1 MAFIKYLH
9 GSLHHHFLYLFD
21 PSEEF
26 PLLCN
31 SHGFFMNHTDKILC
45 SSLFS
50 LPTFFFFLNAIL
62 ALILLRNTSVI
73 FFGKKLIINFHF
85 FTSKISCK

>member
-45 SSLFS
+45 ASLFS
-50 LPTFFFFLNAIL
+50 LPTFFFFFNCYPCTYFIKKYKCNIL
-62 ALILLRNTSVI
+62 WEETHYKFPLLYQ
-73 FFGKKLIINFHF
+73 
-85 FTSKISCK
+85 